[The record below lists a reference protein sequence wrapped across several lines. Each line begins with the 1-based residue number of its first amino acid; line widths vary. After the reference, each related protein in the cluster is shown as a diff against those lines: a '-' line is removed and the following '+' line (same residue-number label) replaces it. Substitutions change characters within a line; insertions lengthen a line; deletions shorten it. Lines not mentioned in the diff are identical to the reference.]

1 MKEKNFEDRLKE
13 LEEISNRIKS
23 GELSLDETVA
33 NFERGMKLAG
43 DLEKEISSI
52 ERKVEILVSGS
63 GEEARFSDFQ
73 EE

>member
-1 MKEKNFEDRLKE
+1 MKEKKFEEKLSE
-13 LEEISNRIKS
+13 LEEISRKIKS
-23 GELSLDETVA
+23 GELPLDETVA

-52 ERKVEILVSGS
+52 ERKVEILVSDP
-63 GEEARFSDFQ
+63 GEQAEFTDFP